1 MAYTL
6 KLSPSGQY
14 ILDTQDTFATTM
26 TPKISPTEFEA
37 YTGQKTT
44 TPTNGQQLVG
54 STSLAE
60 QTQKVMRETP
70 GQYQTVTDPVTGET
84 KTVTKGQA
92 ITEIKDTISTLPTP
106 TAGTAARETS
116 LDKVQKI
123 LGATPSPAGSGF
135 IMDEY
140 FNRMESIQK
149 QAQKAQL
156 VNKLVGTGL
165 DIGLGYLKQSY
176 GGFATGGYTGPVSTP
191 LYGGS
196 YASGGGFIQ
205 PPVGIDDW
213 SQVGGYSGGGSG
225 FAGAGLA
232 AATTFL
238 QTGDV
243 GKAAGAG
250 AGAYA
255 GQAIGTAIGGPI
267 GGVIGGTIGGAIGG
281 CFLPDTLVTM
291 ANGSTK
297 KIIDINLKDNIAIG
311 GRVFATGQFL
321 VNNLYN
327 YKGVKVSGSH
337 LVNENNKWLRVED
350 SKISIPLGN
359 DEHIVYTLGTDNR
372 RILINNILFTDY
384 FEVEDQNNLLKD
396 GDSYFTNWQ
405 HYTKNLSNKNINI
418 LNKFI

>member
-6 KLSPSGQY
+6 KLSANGQY
-14 ILDTQDTFATTM
+14 ILDTQDTFNTAYSQ
-26 TPKISPTEFEA
+26 KINPSEFEA
-37 YTGQKTT
+37 YTGQKAT
-44 TPTNGQQLVG
+44 TPVNQPLVG
-54 STSLAE
+54 TTSLAE

-84 KTVTKGQA
+84 KTISKGQA

-106 TAGTAARETS
+106 TGTAAKETS
-116 LDKVQKI
+116 LDKVQRI
-123 LGATPSPAGSGF
+123 LGATPSPAGSGMN
-135 IMDEY
+135 MDEY
-140 FNRMESIQK
+140 FNRIESIQK

-165 DIGLGYLKQSY
+165 DIGVNYLKQSY

-196 YASGGGFIQ
+196 YAGGGGFIQ
-205 PPVGIDDW
+205 PPVGIDDF
-213 SQVGGYSGGGSG
+213 SQVGGYSGGGMG
-225 FAGAGLA
+225 QFGGAGLA
-232 AATTFL
+232 AASTFL

-267 GGVIGGTIGGAIGG
+267 GGVIGGTIGGALGG

-291 ANGSTK
+291 SNGSTK

-350 SKISIPLGN
+350 SKIATPLGN

>member
-6 KLSPSGQY
+6 KLGANGQY
-14 ILDTQDTFATTM
+14 ILDTQDLFATSVA
-26 TPKISPTEFEA
+26 PRISPTEFEA

-44 TPTNGQQLVG
+44 TTPTGQG
-54 STSLAE
+54 LAG
-60 QTQKVMRETP
+60 QTTLAQQTEKVMRETP

-84 KTVTKGQA
+84 KTLSKGQA

-106 TAGTAARETS
+106 TTGTAARETS

-135 IMDEY
+135 SMDEY

-165 DIGLGYLKQSY
+165 DIGVNYLKQSY

-205 PPVGIDDW
+205 PPVGIDDF
-213 SQVGGYSGGGSG
+213 SQIGGYSGGGAGGG

-232 AATTFL
+232 AAGTFL

-267 GGVIGGTIGGAIGG
+267 GGVIGGTIGGA
-281 CFLPDTLVTM
+281 V
-291 ANGSTK
+291 
-297 KIIDINLKDNIAIG
+297 G
-311 GRVFATGQFL
+311 GRVICSELYRQKLLNKEDYLLDLEFTKSHLTNTHVKGYWHFAVPAVKKMRQSKLHTKFWHHIASNRIKDIKWRLGKGKFNLLGRIYSSIFEPFCYISGLL
-321 VNNLYN
+321 VNKTTDYSKELYN
-327 YKGVKVSGSH
+327 
-337 LVNENNKWLRVED
+337 
-350 SKISIPLGN
+350 
-359 DEHIVYTLGTDNR
+359 
-372 RILINNILFTDY
+372 
-384 FEVEDQNNLLKD
+384 
-396 GDSYFTNWQ
+396 
-405 HYTKNLSNKNINI
+405 
-418 LNKFI
+418 